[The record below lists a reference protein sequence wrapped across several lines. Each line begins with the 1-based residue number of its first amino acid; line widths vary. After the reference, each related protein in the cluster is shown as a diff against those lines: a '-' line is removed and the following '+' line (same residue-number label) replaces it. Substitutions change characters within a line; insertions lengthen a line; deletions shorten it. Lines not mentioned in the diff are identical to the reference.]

1 VLPEALAWR
10 ARGPSEPLVRGD
22 RLAAELELADGP
34 EIGRLLAAIEE
45 ARFAGDVGTA
55 DEALAL
61 AARLR
66 AADAARRG
74 DGA

>member
-10 ARGPSEPLVRGD
+10 AQGRPEPLVRGD
-22 RLAAELELADGP
+22 RLADELQLADGP
-34 EIGRLLAAIEE
+34 EIGRLLAEIEE
-45 ARFAGDVGTA
+45 ARFAGEVRTA

-66 AADAARRG
+66 GAGAPRRR